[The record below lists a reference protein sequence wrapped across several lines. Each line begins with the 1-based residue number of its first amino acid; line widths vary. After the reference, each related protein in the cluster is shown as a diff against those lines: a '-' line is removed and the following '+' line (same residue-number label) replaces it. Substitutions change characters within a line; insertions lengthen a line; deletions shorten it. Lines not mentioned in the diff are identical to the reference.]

1 MEDFL
6 ATPFHEPAWFLRISL
21 ILFGVVFL
29 RYLLVSGAY
38 HYVFFVLFRQRLG
51 KRILN
56 PTPKQRRQ
64 LWMEVRR
71 SALTSALFGVSGAVM
86 IVLWQRGYTK
96 IYTDWSDYPLWY
108 VPVSAFVALFLHET
122 YYYWLHRWMHRPKV
136 YRLVHKW
143 HHDNI
148 ETSSLTAFSFHPLES
163 VLQAIVVPLLVLF
176 LPMHIF
182 VVLFLLVLMTVSA
195 TINHGS
201 VEVYP
206 ASGFGN
212 FFNKHLIGATHHD
225 LHHKKFLTNYGLYF
239 TFWDRWMGT
248 ESDEYETR
256 FRDAVG
262 GKHPQSNHPVR

>member
-6 ATPFHEPAWFLRISL
+6 SIPFHEPAWFARIAL
-21 ILFGVVFL
+21 ILFLVVFL

-38 HYVFFVLFRQRLG
+38 HYVFFVLFRRRLG

-56 PTPKQRRQ
+56 PDPKQRRQ

-71 SALTSALFGVSGAVM
+71 SALTSALFGVSGAAM
-86 IVLWQRGYTK
+86 IVCWQRGYTK
-96 IYTDWSDYPLWY
+96 IYTDWSDYPLWW
-108 VPVSAFVALFLHET
+108 VPLSALVALFLHET
-122 YYYWLHRWMHRPKV
+122 YYYWLHRWMHLPKV

-143 HHDNI
+143 HHDSI
-148 ETSSLTAFSFHPLES
+148 ETSSLTSFSFHPLES

-176 LPMHIF
+176 LPLHIY
-182 VVLFLLVLMTVSA
+182 VVLFLLIVMTFSA

-201 VEVYP
+201 VEVYSHP
-206 ASGFGN
+206 LFA
-212 FFNKHLIGATHHD
+212 KYIIGATHHD

-248 ESDEYETR
+248 ESEEFAGR
-256 FRDAVG
+256 FRRAVG
-262 GKHPQSNHPVR
+262 KDSS